1 MKTGGVKLTTT
12 PEKTTLKKP
21 SLIRI
26 KNSLMDFLN
35 INSLTNKFN
44 DKLDYFVINGT
55 KIDESFPSQQFV
67 INNFQIRAREN
78 KDCDRGG
85 LI

>member
-1 MKTGGVKLTTT
+1 MKTGGVKLTPT

-44 DKLDYFVINGT
+44 DKLDYFVINET
-55 KIDESFPSQQFV
+55 KIDESFPSQ
-67 INNFQIRAREN
+67 
-78 KDCDRGG
+78 
-85 LI
+85 